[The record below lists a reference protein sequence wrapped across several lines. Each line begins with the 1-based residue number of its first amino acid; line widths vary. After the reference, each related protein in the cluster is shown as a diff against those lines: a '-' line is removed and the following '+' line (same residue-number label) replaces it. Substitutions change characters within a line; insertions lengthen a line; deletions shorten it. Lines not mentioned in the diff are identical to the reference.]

1 MSDVG
6 SSLAEAPTGREA
18 VLRQPSAGARR
29 QRRFEGRW
37 ETKRLGDHL
46 TFLRNGTNPRSE
58 LGHHGTVRYL
68 HYGDIHKSGDVY
80 LNPEVAQMP
89 TLARERA
96 RRLDRLDD
104 GDLVFADASE
114 DLGGVGKSVE
124 IRGIGDRIV
133 VSGLHTVAVR
143 FAKSVL
149 ADGFKG
155 YLQFY
160 PPFGEHL
167 RRLAAGTKVYAT
179 NRAHVASAEVPL
191 PPLPEQRAIA
201 AVLSDVDELTGS
213 LEALIA
219 KKRAIKQAAMQELLT
234 GRTRLPRFGG
244 EWQTRPI
251 SELTDVDPENLL
263 STTDPSFRFNYISL
277 DHVELG
283 RLRGYSRQ
291 EFGTAPSRARRVVR
305 PGDVLMSTVRP
316 ALRGHLLYRGQVTN
330 AICSTGF
337 AVLRANRDLCEPEF
351 LFAHLFGDLVTAQL
365 QRLLAGSNYP
375 AINSSEVGGLRV
387 ACPPTL
393 EEQQAIATVLSD
405 MGAEIAALERRL
417 DKTRALKQG
426 MMQQLLTGS
435 IRLPIPETAPE
446 DESSR

>member
-1 MSDVG
+1 MSDAG
-6 SSLAEAPTGREA
+6 GRLIE
-18 VLRQPSAGARR
+18 VPLGARPR
-29 QRRFEGRW
+29 CGSDPLAPPKGRRFKDQWR
-37 ETKRLGDHL
+37 TRRLGDL
-46 TFLRNGTNPRSE
+46 GTFSKGRGIKRTDLSE
-58 LGHHGTVRYL
+58 TGVACVRYGEL
-68 HYGDIHKSGDVY
+68 YTRYENYVIKPVSRIPQHVADDAWPIRTGDLLLAGSGETADEIGICVAYIGAESAYAGGDIIVLRALGQDAVY
-80 LNPEVAQMP
+80 LAHLLNTPVATRQK
-89 TLARERA
+89 ARMA
-96 RRLDRLDD
+96 Q
-104 GDLVFADASE
+104 GDAV
-114 DLGGVGKSVE
+114 VH
-124 IRGIGDRIV
+124 IRSD
-133 VSGLHTVAVR
+133 
-143 FAKSVL
+143 
-149 ADGFKG
+149 
-155 YLQFY
+155 
-160 PPFGEHL
+160 HL
-167 RRLAAGTKVYAT
+167 
-179 NRAHVASAEVPL
+179 AEVELSL
-191 PPLPEQRAIA
+191 PPLAEQHAIA
-201 AVLSDVDELTGS
+201 AVLADVDELIGS

-234 GRTRLPRFGG
+234 GRTRLPGFGG

-393 EEQQAIATVLSD
+393 EEQRAIATVLSD
-405 MGAEIAALERRL
+405 MDSEIAALERRL

-426 MMQQLLTGS
+426 TMQQLLTGS